1 MLNPVNANQRT
12 MFLKMFPK
20 MLRACLAMLV
30 FTSLMNVRSAW
41 TQEPEERDLEYWVGQ
56 LSSDHYLRRESAQQK
71 LIRAGDEAVGPLENV
86 LATAD
91 LETTE
96 LAIRALGEIS
106 MAQKPNDDSG
116 AWAALDR
123 ISTKRAGS
131 KANRAKIALEEVN
144 SYRSETAI
152 EAIRG
157 AGVTIGVDEFVIQAI
172 SESNIILQINSSW
185 RGDIDVL
192 DWLRWVRKVQFARIE
207 GPAVNREVLKR
218 LAKMPDLH
226 SITLVDGTIDVETIK
241 SLQAITSIT
250 ALELRYTHLDEK
262 LADAITELPLRSSLS
277 MIGTDL
283 AMSKVEAMR
292 EKLPGLKIEYK
303 QGGYLG
309 VGGSD
314 FGNVCE
320 INRVLFGSAADK
332 AGLKVGDRIERIGD
346 TEIKLFSDLQAKVSQ
361 HQEGDSLTIEYS
373 RQGNKAK
380 VTVVLGKQIE

>member
-1 MLNPVNANQRT
+1 MRNLLTATRLTKRQPCLSVAV
-12 MFLKMFPK
+12 L
-20 MLRACLAMLV
+20 ACLIGYQP
-30 FTSLMNVRSAW
+30 AW
-41 TQEPEERDLEYWVGQ
+41 TQEPKERSVEYWVGQ
-56 LSSDHYLRRESAQQK
+56 LASDHYLRRESAQQK
-71 LIRAGDEAVGPLENV
+71 LIRAGDEAVAPLEGV

-144 SYRSETAI
+144 AYRSETAI
-152 EAIRG
+152 QAIQD
-157 AGVTIGVDEFVIQAI
+157 AGVTVGVAEFVIQAI
-172 SESNIILQINSSW
+172 SESNVILQIDASW
-185 RGDIDVL
+185 RGDIEVL

-207 GPAVNREVLKR
+207 GPAVNREVLER
-218 LAKMPDLH
+218 LAKMPDLN

-241 SLQAITSIT
+241 TLQGIPSIT
-250 ALELRYTHLDEK
+250 ALELRYTTIDEDV
-262 LADAITELPLRSSLS
+262 ADALMELPLRSSLS
-277 MIGTDL
+277 LIGTDL
-283 AMSKVEAMR
+283 AIAKVDAMR

-309 VGGSD
+309 VGGAD
-314 FGNVCE
+314 FGNVCQ

-332 AGLKVGDRIERIGD
+332 AGLKVGDTIERIGD
-346 TEIKLFSDLQAKVSQ
+346 TDIRQFSDLQAKVSQ
-361 HQEGDSLTIEYS
+361 HHEGESLTIEFS
-373 RQGNKAK
+373 RQGNKAQ
-380 VTVVLGKQIE
+380 VTVVLGKQVE